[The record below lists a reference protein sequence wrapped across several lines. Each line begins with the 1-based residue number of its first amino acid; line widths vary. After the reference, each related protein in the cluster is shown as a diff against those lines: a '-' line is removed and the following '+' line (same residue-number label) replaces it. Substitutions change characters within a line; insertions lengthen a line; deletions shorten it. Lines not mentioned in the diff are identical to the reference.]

1 MLPRF
6 LDPDRPNRTA
16 CLAGGRVVSFGELSA
31 RAAALGRAV
40 DGRFDPVGR
49 HTTLGFGRNRLAF
62 ALGLVG
68 SWSAGRTAML
78 PEHGRREALGALAL
92 HPATGLFVHDTGTG
106 RGLFASPFAAD
117 APPAAVAR
125 ADSAPRPEDALW
137 AAGRRPVPGRAC
149 SPRPAHPG
157 LGHLGF
163 AGWSFAALETELD
176 GLVEALGA
184 HCGGPVLSTLAPCYA
199 PAALAAVLLPLALG
213 LPFVAEVPIGARA
226 TVEARRQSG
235 AAVLVTSL
243 GHLMGLW
250 ALPPGALE
258 GLRTVLVVG
267 QTLPE
272 TVARRFEAR
281 HGVAVMGEL
290 AREPGP
296 GDAELEALFAL
307 LLEGGAEDAE
317 VARGPAGLRAL
328 VVAKEADRERL
339 GDVLAASG
347 ATAPVELRPVDRLAR
362 DPNGHID
369 RADFLRHFGLDAEG
383 TPLSLDFPLELNARG
398 EPRAVSVPRDSA
410 WFEGHFPGY
419 PVLAGAVQLAELVL
433 PALERHLGHKPRV
446 RAWSAL
452 KFLAPIQPGDTL
464 SLEFVR
470 ASEHALDF
478 HIRRGDARCT
488 QGRVHCC
495 PEGEVLP

>member
-6 LDPDRPNRTA
+6 LDPDQPHRTA
-16 CLAGGRVVSFGELSA
+16 CLAAGRTVSLGEVVA
-31 RAAALGRAV
+31 RAEALGRAV
-40 DGRFDPVGR
+40 DERFDPVGR

-62 ALGLVG
+62 ALGLFG

-117 APPAAVAR
+117 APPAFAPR
-125 ADSAPRPEDALW
+125 ADRAPRPEDALW
-137 AAGRRPVPGRAC
+137 AAGRRPVPGRAS

-157 LGHLGF
+157 LAHLGF
-163 AGWSFAALETELD
+163 AGWSFADLETELD
-176 GLVEALGA
+176 GLVENIGA
-184 HCGGPVLSTLAPCYA
+184 HFDGPVLSTLAPCYA

-226 TVEARRQSG
+226 TADVLGQSA

-250 ALPPGALE
+250 ALPPGAL
-258 GLRTVLVVG
+258 GPLRTVLVVG
-267 QTLPE
+267 EELPE
-272 TVARRFEAR
+272 ELAARFHAR
-281 HGVAVMGEL
+281 HGVAVVGAL
-290 AREPGP
+290 ACEPDP
-296 GDAELEALFAL
+296 GGAASDAFSAL
-307 LLEGGAEDAE
+307 LVEGGAEDAE
-317 VARGPAGLRAL
+317 VVRGPAGLRAL
-328 VVAKEADRERL
+328 VASEPAARHR
-339 GDVLAASG
+339 LAAALAAARES
-347 ATAPVELRPVDRLAR
+347 VELRVVERLAR
-362 DPNGHID
+362 DPNGHMD
-369 RADFLRHFGLDAEG
+369 RADFLRHFGLDAKG
-383 TPLSLDFPLELNARG
+383 APLSLDFPLELNARG
-398 EPRAVSVPRDSA
+398 EPRVVSVPPDSA

-464 SLEFVR
+464 SLQFVR

-478 HIRRGDARCT
+478 HIQRGEARCT

-495 PEGEVLP
+495 PEGEGAP